1 MFLAHWKTV
10 VGMTAMAFTSAALGG
25 TIPPPLNQLLH
36 TSELRAKGFDGQGVR
51 VGVISNGT
59 NNYPALRQ
67 ANILPGNVQIYGKP
81 TAQGDEGDWMMQIVH
96 NIAPAARLGFCAGGA
111 PEKTDACA
119 HTLIAQFHANIIVD
133 DINPQPTS
141 FSPTLKTLGYSL
153 LHKEFPNV
161 LFFTGVGNNNGG
173 YYESGWTPAPM
184 TIDGKSYLAQDF
196 GQSHGTSSSPYDR
209 FLLPPHASAL
219 VMLGTNALPPFH
231 DHCSANN
238 PFTRLVLLST
248 NNRILASMSSK
259 CPELH
264 VHLRNDGD
272 SPRMVRIAVLLNRK
286 PQINRFALKLVAL
299 LQGDGVIPLD
309 LKYHTSGSAGNSVT
323 APSLVAV
330 ASVDPDSDYHNE
342 FINEPFANHGPQYM
356 DYVTDP
362 SSATGWRRL
371 SRAERFQQPLLA
383 APDRTIVA
391 FPAQNTQGYV
401 MRPFLG
407 DSAAGPAVAGVAA
420 LLLSAHVPAA
430 DILRYLEQGA
440 IKQGQPGWSPRFGYG
455 VVNADA
461 AAAIA
466 GIVSA
471 PAAQQENNDDRL
483 VIFHPSRAFVQDHRW
498 MIAAQHGNTEDLNN
512 LRSAAGKGHANAETW
527 MAFYEHATG
536 NNVASAHWAWLAS
549 QAGQPVAES
558 FLGTLFNRGW
568 GIPLDPRAAH
578 AWWLRSAQAGI
589 PDALY
594 NLGNTIAAGRGSV
607 SNPVIGYALMQAAVL
622 RGLRFPPMMQ
632 NMSRVR
638 SHLTPQQYQRTARL
652 AQGFAA
658 DPSSIPTPWSDT
670 KN

>member
-67 ANILPGNVQIYGKP
+67 ANILPGNVQIYSRP

-111 PEKTDACA
+111 PEKTNACA
-119 HTLIAQFHANIIVD
+119 HTLITQFHANIIVD

-141 FSPTLKTLGYSL
+141 FSPTLKMLGYST

-161 LFFTGVGNNNGG
+161 LFFTGAGNNNGG
-173 YYESGWTPAPM
+173 YYESSWVPTPLAINRK
-184 TIDGKSYLAQDF
+184 TYLAQDF
-196 GQSHGTSSSPYDR
+196 GQSSGTSSAPYDR
-209 FLLPPHASAL
+209 FLLPAHASAL

-231 DHCSANN
+231 DRCSSTN
-238 PFTRLVLLST
+238 PFTRLVLLNT
-248 NNRILASMSSK
+248 NNRILASVSSR

-264 VHLRNDGD
+264 AHFQNSRDT
-272 SPRMVRIAVLLNRK
+272 PRVLRIAVLLNRK
-286 PQINRFALKLVAL
+286 PQIEQFALKLVAIF
-299 LQGDGVIPLD
+299 QGEGVSPLD
-309 LKYHTSGSAGNSVT
+309 LQYHTSGSAGNSAT
-323 APSLVAV
+323 APGLVAV
-330 ASVDPDSDYHNE
+330 AAVDPGSDYHNE
-342 FINEPFANHGPQYM
+342 FIDEPFANQGPQYM
-356 DYVTDP
+356 DYEADP
-362 SSATGWRRL
+362 SSATGWTRL
-371 SRAERFQQPLLA
+371 SQEERFQQPLLA

-391 FPAQNTQGYV
+391 FPAQNAQGYV

-407 DSAAGPAVAGVAA
+407 DSAAGPAAAGVAA
-420 LLLSAHVPAA
+420 LLLSAHVPTT

-466 GIVSA
+466 GIVPA
-471 PAAQQENNDDRL
+471 PAIQQKHNGDRL
-483 VIFHPSRAFVQDHRW
+483 VIFHPSRTFVQDHRW
-498 MIAAQHGNTEDLNN
+498 MIAALHGNTEDLNN
-512 LRSAAGKGHANAETW
+512 LRRAAGKGHVNAETW

-536 NNVASAHWAWLAS
+536 NNIASTHWAWLAS

-568 GIPLDPRAAH
+568 GVLLDPRAAH
-578 AWWLRSAQAGI
+578 AWWLRSAQAGV

-594 NLGNTIAAGRGSV
+594 NLGTTTSAGRGSV
-607 SNPVIGYALMQAAVL
+607 SNPVIGYALMQAAMI

-632 NMSRVR
+632 NMARVR
-638 SHLTPQQYQRTARL
+638 GHLTPQEYQRAEHV
-652 AQGFAA
+652 AQGFAS
-658 DPSSIPTPWSDT
+658 DPNSIPTPWSDT
-670 KN
+670 KD